1 MMFLKGWIAIDNISI
16 ATKMKV
22 ELVMTI
28 LMVEIMEIFTQSPSV
43 YALILSGF
51 WILYHAFS
59 IEIGLPI

>member
-1 MMFLKGWIAIDNISI
+1 MIFLKGWIAIDNISI

-28 LMVEIMEIFTQSPSV
+28 LMVEIMEISTQSPSV